1 MYKNILIVLS
11 LFVFLSC
18 TKENNGSKN
27 PNESDGSKI
36 NPAECIKGKLVLKG
50 ICMNYVI
57 EVVSGA
63 IDPSLIESSWENPLT
78 HDVYKNVFG
87 LASICTFPPTLNE
100 GDEFYFTIP
109 QSPLDQLCVQCKA
122 YSPIPTKTLFIE
134 LCAE

>member
-1 MYKNILIVLS
+1 MSKYILVLAS
-11 LFVFLSC
+11 VFVMLSC
-18 TKENNGSKN
+18 TKESKTNNFNSSKFDSN
-27 PNESDGSKI
+27 K
-36 NPAECIKGKLVLKG
+36 CIKGKLVLKG

-57 EVVSGA
+57 EVVSGN
-63 IDPSLIESSWENPLT
+63 IDSSLIESNWENPDT

-109 QSPLDQLCVQCKA
+109 QSPVDQLCIQCKA

-134 LCAE
+134 LCAK

>member
-1 MYKNILIVLS
+1 M
-11 LFVFLSC
+11 LSC
-18 TKENNGSKN
+18 TKESKTNNFNSSKFDSN
-27 PNESDGSKI
+27 K
-36 NPAECIKGKLVLKG
+36 CIKGKLVLKG

-57 EVVSGA
+57 EVVSGN
-63 IDPSLIESSWENPLT
+63 IDSSLIESNWENPDT

-109 QSPLDQLCVQCKA
+109 QSPVDQLCIQCKA

-134 LCAE
+134 LCAK